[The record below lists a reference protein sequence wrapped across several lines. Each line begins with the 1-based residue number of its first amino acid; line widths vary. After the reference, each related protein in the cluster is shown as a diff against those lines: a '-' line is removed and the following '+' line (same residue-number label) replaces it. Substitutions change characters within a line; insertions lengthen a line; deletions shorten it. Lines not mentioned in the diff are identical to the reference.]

1 MTDSEQDRR
10 FSEAS
15 DLHKALESLCN
26 VDQSQRQIFA
36 HDRLMSAIEL
46 VCKPSDEGRRAF
58 TKEQVDILKEISFR
72 IFYILDPLNKPKRGF
87 INALR
92 REFSEKSP
100 FQKIAAV
107 AGVLVFLVTS
117 SYGIVT
123 TSVDVYQKY
132 GQPPKAASA
141 TEKLDPTKTTPAP
154 LIPQLPGLLGKP

>member
-26 VDQSQRQIFA
+26 VDRCQRQIFA

-87 INALR
+87 INALK

-100 FQKIAAV
+100 FQKIATV
-107 AGVLVFLVTS
+107 AGALAFLVTS

-123 TSVDVYQKY
+123 TSFDAYQKY
-132 GQPPKAASA
+132 TQPPQAASP
-141 TEKLDPTKTTPAP
+141 TEKRDPPKPSPAAI
-154 LIPQLPGLLGKP
+154 IPQLPGLIPK